1 MLSVPAMKA
10 IDRRILQI
18 AVPSIV
24 SNITVPLLGLVD
36 VAIVGH
42 MGSDTYIGAIAVGSM
57 IFSVVYWLFG
67 FLRMGTSGLT
77 SQALGRRDLDEVS
90 CTLSRALAAAL
101 SGGAAVIVLQ
111 WPLLACAM
119 ALMEPAPELTCAVDR
134 YFRVCVWGAPA
145 VLAVHALNGWFLG
158 MQNSRVPMV
167 VSIVQNVANILAS
180 ALLVYAAGMKI
191 EGVALGTLTAQYVG
205 LVASLALLVRHYGRH
220 IRGRMNW
227 RGIAEP
233 AAMKSFVCVNRDI
246 FLRTLCLVAV
256 NFFFLSCGTSQG
268 VLVLAANTLL
278 MQFFTLFSYVMDG
291 FAFSAEA
298 ICGRLRGAGDAEGLR
313 AAVRRVFLWAVGL
326 TVAYTAACSLGGT
339 SFLSLLTDSEN
350 VVAEASAYLPWV
362 VMVPVCGVAAFV
374 WDGVYIGLTATR
386 GMLLATSVA
395 ALCFA
400 AVFIALFPVWGNH
413 ALWLSFLVFLS
424 VRGMVQTAKARA
436 LLS

>member
-1 MLSVPAMKA
+1 MKA

-77 SQALGRRDLDEVS
+77 SQALGRRDLGEVS
-90 CTLSRALAAAL
+90 CTLSRALTAAL

-298 ICGRLRGAGDAEGLR
+298 ICGRLCGAGDAEGLR

-326 TVAYTAACSLGGT
+326 TVVYTAACSLGGT

-350 VVAEASAYLPWV
+350 VVAEASVYLPWV

>member
-436 LLS
+436 LLG

>member
-1 MLSVPAMKA
+1 MKA

-326 TVAYTAACSLGGT
+326 TVVYTAVCSLGGT

-362 VMVPVCGVAAFV
+362 VMVPACGVAAFV